1 MKSRFFTAL
10 AVLTLLASSLFAG
23 EGDNVLTSDSTLWTV
38 SIPADTTRLDLI
50 RRNGE
55 VRTAIVVPSTDDDA
69 LETDPRLAWD
79 RRSGTLFVM
88 WDRAS
93 EGMNE
98 TRLVA
103 LNADGTWSAPMVI
116 ASGGAKRAGLQ
127 LVMTSLHEEGTE
139 GREASDT
146 TFLHAAWWKHA
157 GNDVEL
163 EYALLAFD
171 GGTHLSTDVSTLN
184 APEEKSVV
192 AAEAEQEDT
201 GLALHP
207 PLAMM
212 RAKDGVA
219 VDVIYGE
226 RDTTAVNRV
235 NLQPR
240 RIEANARIW
249 RPGRSVVAPR
259 TPRSRMASE
268 NARPVQAFTSSN
280 GGRIVLYTPDAK
292 FRYSIFDNGEWTPVR
307 MIKLDENLTSEHLL
321 EQLRR
326 TVEEAT
332 IIVPKTQ

>member
-1 MKSRFFTAL
+1 MKTRVLTAL

-38 SIPADTTRLDLI
+38 SVPADTTRLELT

-55 VRTAIVVPSTDDDA
+55 VRIAIPVPTTDDEA

-98 TRLVA
+98 TRLAA

-116 ASGGAKRAGLQ
+116 GAGGAKRAGLQ
-127 LVMTSLHEEGTE
+127 LVMTSLHEAATEE
-139 GREASDT
+139 GRAALDT
-146 TFLHAAWWKHA
+146 TFLHAAWWNA
-157 GNDVEL
+157 NGNDVQL

-171 GGTHLSTDVSTLN
+171 GGTHLSTDVSTLSV
-184 APEEKSVV
+184 PEHV
-192 AAEAEQEDT
+192 AAAAEPEDT
-201 GLALHP
+201 GNAIHP
-207 PLAMM
+207 PLAMV
-212 RAKDGVA
+212 RAKDGGVE
-219 VDVIYGE
+219 VLFGE

-235 NLQPR
+235 NLTPR
-240 RIEANARIW
+240 RVEANARIW
-249 RPGRSVVAPR
+249 RPGRSAAGPR
-259 TPRSRMASE
+259 TPSSRMASE
-268 NARPVQAFTSSN
+268 NSKPVQAFTSN
-280 GGRIVLYTPDAK
+280 GRIVLYTPDAK

-307 MIKLDENLTSEHLL
+307 MIKLDETLTSEHLI

-326 TVEEAT
+326 AVEEAT
-332 IIVPKTQ
+332 VTVPSGQ